1 MDTFVVQILCKFCAG
16 VQILCKSCANFKPL
30 KHLYMAAVKLFL
42 DTRRIK
48 NDSTY
53 PIKLRVS
60 HNKIF
65 YINTEFSAA
74 ESSWDGNEYNKNERN
89 YRPKNMALRNMLSKV
104 ENHLFML
111 EAKGKLKSMSDK
123 TLKEQLTAIVKD
135 EDMTDS
141 KPFTEYIDDYIS
153 RGMKGNTAELY
164 AQTKNKILAYDPQ
177 CTFETMNLRWLE
189 AFDRWMAEN
198 GMKTNSR
205 SVHMRNIRT
214 VFNYAIDNEE
224 TTLYPFRK
232 FTIKKEET
240 RKRSLTAEQLAVL
253 RDFPC
258 EDYQEEYRDMFML
271 MFYLIGINAVDLF
284 HLKGISNGRAEYKR
298 EKTGRL
304 YSIKVEPE
312 AIAIIEKYKG
322 VAYLLNVLE
331 RNEGNY
337 RRYMASMNRG
347 LAKIGEF
354 ERKGQGGKK
363 IRQPLF
369 PDISSYWS
377 RHTWATIAASL
388 DIPKETISAALGHE
402 LGSRVTSI
410 YIDFDQRKVD
420 EANRKVIDYVNG
432 IIKA

>member
-1 MDTFVVQILCKFCAG
+1 
-16 VQILCKSCANFKPL
+16 
-30 KHLYMAAVKLFL
+30 
-42 DTRRIK
+42 
-48 NDSTY
+48 
-53 PIKLRVS
+53 
-60 HNKIF
+60 
-65 YINTEFSAA
+65 
-74 ESSWDGNEYNKNERN
+74 
-89 YRPKNMALRNMLSKV
+89 MALRNMLSKV

-135 EDMTDS
+135 EDMTDC

-189 AFDRWMAEN
+189 AFDRWMMES

-240 RKRSLTAEQLAVL
+240 RKRSLTAEQLATL

-258 EDYQEEYRDMFML
+258 EEYQEEYRDMFML

-284 HLKGISNGRAEYKR
+284 HLKGIVNGRIEYKR

-304 YSIKVEPE
+304 YSIRLEPE
-312 AIAIIEKYKG
+312 AMTIIEKYKG